1 MAAAGT
7 IALALLVALVYARG
21 ARASRR
27 WPGWRTIAFFAGLLV
42 VLASLATD
50 LERYAY
56 ELFSAHMLQHMLLTI
71 VAAPLLLLGAP
82 ITPLLRGLPRGARR
96 GLAPIARWRPLRA
109 VLHALRAPLVA
120 GILYVGG
127 LYYWHIPRVYDAAV
141 EDPLLHSVEH
151 GWYLA
156 TALLFWAVVI
166 DPAPFRSPMHYAARI
181 VYLLLAGAAQNTIL
195 GGVLAFSS
203 RVFYPHYA
211 TSSLEYGLDPL
222 TDQRIGGAIMW
233 VPGDMIFLVAASF
246 AFFRWLQSEED
257 EQRRKEARA

>member
-1 MAAAGT
+1 M
-7 IALALLVALVYARG
+7 YARG

-27 WPGWRTIAFFAGLLV
+27 WPAWRTLAFFLGLLMLLV
-42 VLASLATD
+42 ALATQ
-50 LERYAY
+50 LEEYAY

-82 ITPLLRGLPRGARR
+82 IIPLLRGLPRGIRR
-96 GLAPIARWRPLRA
+96 SIAPVARWTPLRA
-109 VLHALRAPLVA
+109 VLHAVRSPLVA

-156 TALLFWAVVI
+156 TALLFWSVVI
-166 DPAPFRSPMHYAARI
+166 DPAPFRSPMPYAARI
-181 VYLLLAGAAQNTIL
+181 IYLLLAGAAQNTIL

-203 RVFYPHYA
+203 RVFYPHYS
-211 TSSLEYGLDPL
+211 TSALEYGLDPL

-246 AFFRWLQSEED
+246 AFFRWLASEED

>member
-1 MAAAGT
+1 M
-7 IALALLVALVYARG
+7 
-21 ARASRR
+21 
-27 WPGWRTIAFFAGLLV
+27 
-42 VLASLATD
+42 VLASLATQ
-50 LERYAY
+50 LEQYAY

-82 ITPLLRGLPRGARR
+82 VNPLLRGIPAGIRR
-96 GLAPIARWRPLRA
+96 RVFGPVARWRPLRA
-109 VLHALRAPLVA
+109 LVHTVRSPLVA

-156 TALLFWAVVI
+156 TALLFWGVVI
-166 DPAPFRSPMHYAARI
+166 DPLPFRAPLPHPARI

-203 RVFYPHYA
+203 RVFYRHYE
-211 TSSLEYGLDPL
+211 TSSLAYGIDPL
-222 TDQRIGGAIMW
+222 TDQRTGGAIMW
-233 VPGDMIFLVAASF
+233 VPGDMIFLLGASF
-246 AFFRWLQSEED
+246 AFFNWLRSEED
-257 EQRRKEARA
+257 EQRRREAGT